1 MRVITIDIETA
12 SSENLD
18 ECGVYRYA
26 ESELFSL
33 LLVSYSIDS
42 GSVATVDIDN
52 GETLPEDVLNALTD
66 KAIIKKA
73 FNVNFERVCLSVY
86 LRRNYPELLDF
97 KDAVGN
103 YIDPESWQCDM
114 IHSRYLGMMS
124 SLDGMGKLLRLK
136 EKKMDEGKELIKY
149 FCTLHENKKGEL
161 LFHDKSDSPK
171 KWKPFKEY
179 NRRDVEVELKIQRY
193 LSEISVPDFIWEE
206 FYTDQ
211 RINDRGILVDTKYAE
226 MAVKLDNNAKK
237 ELFPKLKELTGLD
250 NPNSPTQMKEWLMRK
265 GVETKSLDKKSMPK
279 ISETAPDNIKEV
291 LRLYQ
296 QLSKSSVSKYHTM
309 LNAACEDGR
318 ARGMFS
324 FYGANRTGRFAGRL
338 IQLQNLPQNH
348 LDNLAGIKEL
358 IKSANFDAVKEKY
371 NNVPDVLSQL
381 IRTAFI
387 PPEGRKFVVADFSAI
402 AARVLSWL
410 ADEKWR
416 IYAFANGEDI
426 YCASASKMFGVPV
439 EKNGVNG
446 HLRQK
451 GKIAELACGYGG
463 SIGAIKAMGG
473 TELNLTDDE
482 LYSLVDDWRR
492 SSPNIVKLWGDVQSV
507 AVKIITDQSSM
518 TFGRLKFSY
527 ELGIFFIELP
537 SGRRLAY
544 IRPKVEKDENGKT
557 IITYEGVGDN
567 KKWMRLETYGA
578 KLVENITQGVARDLL
593 LHSMATMQDMDIVGH
608 VHDEVIVECT
618 PDTTVEKVCHLME
631 QTPDWAEG
639 LLLRADGYEC
649 EFYMKQ

>member
-1 MRVITIDIETA
+1 MKQLTIDIETA
-12 SSENLD
+12 SDEDIS

-42 GSVATVDIDN
+42 GPVATVDIDN
-52 GETLPEDVLNALTD
+52 GDTLPDEILSALTD
-66 KAIIKKA
+66 KSVINKA

-86 LRRNYPELLDF
+86 LRRNYPDLLNFD
-97 KDAVGN
+97 DAVGN

-136 EKKMDEGKELIKY
+136 EKKMDEGKDLIKY
-149 FCTLHENKKGEL
+149 FCTLHQDKQGNL
-161 LFHDKSDSPK
+161 LFYDKSDAPK
-171 KWKPFKEY
+171 KWKEFIEY
-179 NRRDVEVELKIQRY
+179 NRRDVEVEMKIQHL
-193 LSEISVPDFIWEE
+193 LSEVPVPDFIWEE
-206 FYTDQ
+206 FYIDQ
-211 RINDRGILVDTKYAE
+211 RINDRGILVDTAFAAK
-226 MAVKLDNNAKK
+226 AVELDNNVKK

-250 NPNSPTQMKEWLMRK
+250 NPNSPAQMKDWLMSK
-265 GVETKSLDKKSMPK
+265 GIETDSLNKKALPDIMQ
-279 ISETAPDNIKEV
+279 TADDSVKEV

-309 LNAACEDGR
+309 LGASCKDSR
-318 ARGMFS
+318 ARGMFGY
-324 FYGANRTGRFAGRL
+324 YGANRTGRFAGRL
-338 IQLQNLPQNH
+338 IQIQNLPQNH
-348 LDNLAGIKEL
+348 LDDLAETKWL
-358 IKSANFDAVKEKY
+358 IKSGDLDAVKERFEDI
-371 NNVPDVLSQL
+371 PDVLSQL

-387 PPEGRKFVVADFSAI
+387 PPEGKKFVVADFSAI
-402 AARVLSWL
+402 EARVISWL

-416 IYAFANGEDI
+416 MEAFANGEDI
-426 YCASASKMFGVPV
+426 YCACAAKMFGVPV
-439 EKNGVNG
+439 EKNGTNG

-482 LYSLVDDWRR
+482 LYSLVEDWRKT
-492 SSPNIVKLWGDVQSV
+492 SPNIVKLWSDVQSV
-507 AVKIITDQSSM
+507 AVKVITDQSSM

-527 ELGIFFIELP
+527 EIGILFIELP

-544 IRPKVEKDENGKT
+544 VRPKVEKDDNGKT

-567 KKWMRLETYGA
+567 KKWLRLETYGA
-578 KLVENITQGVARDLL
+578 KLVENITQGIARDLL
-593 LHSMATMQDMDIVGH
+593 LHSMAAMKDMDIVGH
-608 VHDEVIVECT
+608 VHDEVIVECD
-618 PDTTVEKVCHLME
+618 PDTSVEQVCHLME

>member
-1 MRVITIDIETA
+1 MKQLTIDIETA
-12 SSENLD
+12 SDEDIS
-18 ECGVYRYA
+18 ECGGYRYA
-26 ESELFSL
+26 ESEYFDL
-33 LLVSYSIDS
+33 LLVSYSID
-42 GSVATVDIDN
+42 GGQVATVDIDN
-52 GETLPEDVLNALTD
+52 GDTLPDAILEALTD
-66 KAIIKKA
+66 KSIIKKA

-86 LRRNYPELLDF
+86 LRRNYPDLLDF
-97 KDAVGN
+97 EDAVGN

-136 EKKMDEGKELIKY
+136 EKKLDEGKDLIKY
-149 FCTLHENKKGEL
+149 FCTLHQDKQGNL
-161 LFHDKSDSPK
+161 LFYDKSDAPK
-171 KWKPFKEY
+171 KWKEFIEY
-179 NRRDVEVELKIQRY
+179 NRRDVEVELKIQRL
-193 LSEISVPDFIWEE
+193 LSEMPVPDFIWEE
-206 FYTDQ
+206 FYIDQ
-211 RINDRGILVDTKYAE
+211 RINDRGILVDTGFAE
-226 MAVKLDNNAKK
+226 KAVELDSNVKK

-250 NPNSPTQMKEWLMRK
+250 NPNSPAQMKDWLMRQ
-265 GVETKSLDKKSMPK
+265 GIEADSLDKKSMPGLLA
-279 ISETAPDNIKEV
+279 TAPDDVKEV
-291 LRLYQ
+291 LMLYQ

-309 LNAACEDGR
+309 LGASCEDSR

-348 LDNLAGIKEL
+348 LDNLSETKGL
-358 IKSANFDAVKEKY
+358 IKSGDLDAVKERFEDI
-371 NNVPDVLSQL
+371 PDVLSQL

-387 PPEGRKFVVADFSAI
+387 PPEGKKFVVADFSAI
-402 AARVLSWL
+402 EARVISWL
-410 ADEKWR
+410 AGETWR
-416 IYAFANGEDI
+416 MEAFANSEDI
-426 YCASASKMFGVPV
+426 YCACAAKMFGVPV

-473 TELNLTDDE
+473 TELDLTDDE
-482 LYSLVDDWRR
+482 LYSLVEDWRKT
-492 SSPNIVKLWGDVQSV
+492 SPNIVKLWSDVQSV

-527 ELGIFFIELP
+527 EIGILFIELP

-544 IRPKVEKDENGKT
+544 VRPKVEKDDNGKT

-567 KKWMRLETYGA
+567 KKWVRLKTYGA
-578 KLVENITQGVARDLL
+578 KLVENITQGIARDLL
-593 LHSMATMQDMDIVGH
+593 LHSMAAMKDMDIVGH
-608 VHDEVIVECT
+608 VHDEVIVECD
-618 PDTTVEKVCHLME
+618 PDTSVEQVCSLME
-631 QTPDWAEG
+631 RTPDWAEG

>member
-1 MRVITIDIETA
+1 MKQLTIDIETA
-12 SSENLD
+12 SDEDIS

-26 ESELFSL
+26 ESENFEL

-42 GSVATVDIDN
+42 GPVATCDIAN
-52 GETLPEDVLNALTD
+52 GDTLPDAILEALTD
-66 KAIIKKA
+66 KSVIKKA

-86 LRRNYPELLDF
+86 LRRNYPDLLNFDN
-97 KDAVGN
+97 AVGN

-136 EKKMDEGKELIKY
+136 EKKMDEGKDLIKY
-149 FCTLHENKKGEL
+149 FCTLHQDKQGNL
-161 LFHDKSDSPK
+161 LFYDKSDAPK
-171 KWKPFKEY
+171 KWKEFIEY
-179 NRRDVEVELKIQRY
+179 NRRDVEVELKIQR
-193 LSEISVPDFIWEE
+193 LPSEMPAPDFIWEE
-206 FYTDQ
+206 FYIDQ
-211 RINDRGILVDTKYAE
+211 RINDRGILVDTSFAAK
-226 MAVKLDNNAKK
+226 AVELDNNVKK

-250 NPNSPTQMKEWLMRK
+250 NPNSPAQMKDWLMRQ
-265 GVETKSLDKKSMPK
+265 GIEVDSLDKKSM
-279 ISETAPDNIKEV
+279 SLLLESVPDDVREV
-291 LRLYQ
+291 LTLYQ

-309 LNAACEDGR
+309 LGASCEDGR

-348 LDNLAGIKEL
+348 LDNLSETKGL
-358 IKSANFDAVKEKY
+358 IMSGDLDAVKERFEDI
-371 NNVPDVLSQL
+371 PDVLSQL

-387 PPEGRKFVVADFSAI
+387 PPEGKKFVVADFSAI
-402 AARVLSWL
+402 EARVISWL
-410 ADEKWR
+410 AGETWR
-416 IYAFANGEDI
+416 MEAFANGEDI
-426 YCASASKMFGVPV
+426 YCACAAKMFGVPV

-482 LYSLVDDWRR
+482 LYSLVEEWRK
-492 SSPNIVKLWGDVQSV
+492 SSPNIVKLWSDVQSV
-507 AVKIITDQSSM
+507 AVKVITDQSSM

-527 ELGIFFIELP
+527 EIGILFIELP

-544 IRPKVEKDENGKT
+544 VRPKVEKDDNGKT

-567 KKWMRLETYGA
+567 KKWLRLRTYGA
-578 KLVENITQGVARDLL
+578 KLVENITQGIARDLL
-593 LHSMATMQDMDIVGH
+593 LHAMAAMKDMDIVGH
-608 VHDEVIVECT
+608 VHDEVIVECD
-618 PDTTVEKVCHLME
+618 PDTSVEQVCHLME

-639 LLLRADGYEC
+639 LLLHADGYEC

>member
-1 MRVITIDIETA
+1 MKQITIDIETA
-12 SSENLD
+12 SDESLD

-33 LLVSYSIDS
+33 LLVSYSID
-42 GSVATVDIDN
+42 GGLVATVDIDS
-52 GETLPEDVLNALTD
+52 GDTLPDEILKALTD
-66 KAIIKKA
+66 KNVIKRA
-73 FNVNFERVCLSVY
+73 FNVNFERICLSVY
-86 LRRNYPELLDF
+86 LRRNYPDIAGFE
-97 KDAVGN
+97 DAVGS

-136 EKKMDEGKELIKY
+136 EKKTEEGKKLIKF
-149 FCTLHENKKGEL
+149 FCTLHQDKQGNL
-161 LFHDKSDSPK
+161 LFHDRADAPK
-171 KWKPFKEY
+171 KWKEFVEY
-179 NRRDVEVELKIQRY
+179 NRRDVEVELKIQRL
-193 LSEISVPDFIWEE
+193 LSEMPVPDFIWEE
-206 FYTDQ
+206 FYIDQ
-211 RINDRGILVDTKYAE
+211 RINDRGILVDTGFAE
-226 MAVKLDNNAKK
+226 KAVELDSNVKK

-250 NPNSPTQMKEWLMRK
+250 NPNSPLQMKAWLMHK
-265 GVETKSLDKKSMPK
+265 GIEADSLDKKSLPAIIGK
-279 ISETAPDNIKEV
+279 ADDEVKVV

-309 LNAACEDGR
+309 LGASCEDSR

-348 LDNLAGIKEL
+348 LDDLAEIKGL
-358 IKSANFDAVKEKY
+358 IKSGDLDAVKERFEDI
-371 NNVPDVLSQL
+371 PDVLSQL

-387 PPEGRKFVVADFSAI
+387 PPEGKKLIVADFSAI
-402 AARVLSWL
+402 EARVISWL
-410 ADEKWR
+410 ADETWR
-416 IYAFANGEDI
+416 MQAFRNGEDI

-439 EKNGVNG
+439 EKNGVNS

-492 SSPNIVKLWGDVQSV
+492 SSPNIVKLWSDVQSV
-507 AVKIITDQSSM
+507 AVKVITDQSSM

-527 ELGIFFIELP
+527 QIGILFIELP

-544 IRPKVEKDENGKT
+544 VRPKVEKDDNNKT
-557 IITYEGVGDN
+557 IITYEGVGDS
-567 KKWMRLETYGA
+567 KKWVRLRTYGA
-578 KLVENITQGVARDLL
+578 KLVENITQGIARDLL
-593 LHSMATMQDMDIVGH
+593 LHSMAAMQDMDIVGH
-608 VHDEVIVECT
+608 VHDEVIVESD
-618 PDTTVEKVCHLME
+618 PDTSVEQVCHLME

-639 LLLRADGYEC
+639 LLLRAEGYEC
-649 EFYMKQ
+649 GFYMKQ